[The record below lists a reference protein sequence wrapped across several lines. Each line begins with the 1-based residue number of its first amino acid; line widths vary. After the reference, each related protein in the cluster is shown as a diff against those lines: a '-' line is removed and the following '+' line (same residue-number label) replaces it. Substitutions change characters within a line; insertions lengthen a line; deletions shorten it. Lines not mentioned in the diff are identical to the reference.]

1 MRRLKLVPSPPSAIQ
16 QGSNGLDP
24 NKCIVSL
31 YKEYNQ
37 KCPEDRPPGAFYL
50 KPLVKP
56 ASDDCWFSSQAA
68 GHNTLANTVGRL
80 CQTAGVEG
88 HFTNHSLR
96 ATAATR
102 LFEAKVDEQLIMQR
116 TGHSTTSGVRS
127 YKRVGEKLKPVKSD
141 ILNRGDPIVSNAET
155 NVAEC
160 YQTTTSTVC
169 GISQKPKQ
177 GCNSVFALEGASN
190 FTINFNFAKE

>member
-1 MRRLKLVPSPPSAIQ
+1 MKHRKKEPKGVVQYANELH
-16 QGSNGLDP
+16 P

-56 ASDDCWFSSQAA
+56 ASDDDCWFSSQAV
-68 GHNTLANTVGRL
+68 GTLANTVSRL

-96 ATAATR
+96 ATVATR

-127 YKRVGEKLKPVKSD
+127 YKRVGEKLKLVTSD
-141 ILNRGDPIVSNAET
+141 VLNRGDPIVSNAET
-155 NVAEC
+155 NVTEC
-160 YQTTTSTVC
+160 YQTTTATVC
-169 GISQKPKQ
+169 GISKKPKQ
-177 GCNSVFALEGASN
+177 GCNPVFALEGASN